1 MRPAEFSTDNLTT
14 LLRRQTIA
22 TLPELMAA
30 LGTEAKRTVFRKL
43 RTLAYR
49 SSYSHRGRYYTL
61 DELTHFDELGLWSY
75 QDVWFSSHDTLLST
89 AATTVAASDAG
100 YFVDELDNVLHVG
113 TKDVLRKLVL
123 DVRLTR
129 EQLTGQ
135 FLYCAASPGRKT
147 QQLRRRR
154 AMLAEP
160 GIAKAFPGAD
170 VIPDELRAALVLFVS
185 LLDERQNPFR

>member
-61 DELTHFDELGLWSY
+61 DELTHFDALGLWSY

-89 AATTVAASDAG
+89 AATTVAS
-100 YFVDELDNVLHVG
+100 VG
-113 TKDVLRKLVL
+113 R
-123 DVRLTR
+123 RLFCR
-129 EQLTGQ
+129 RTGQ
-135 FLYCAASPGRKT
+135 RAPCRD
-147 QQLRRRR
+147 QRRV
-154 AMLAEP
+154 AQT
-160 GIAKAFPGAD
+160 G
-170 VIPDELRAALVLFVS
+170 S
-185 LLDERQNPFR
+185 

>member
-89 AATTVAASDAG
+89 AAATVQASDAG

-123 DVRLTR
+123 GVRLTR
-129 EQLTGQ
+129 EQLTGNSCIVP
-135 FLYCAASPGRKT
+135 LRRGVKHSSCGVAARCWPNRASP
-147 QQLRRRR
+147 RRS
-154 AMLAEP
+154 P
-160 GIAKAFPGAD
+160 
-170 VIPDELRAALVLFVS
+170 V
-185 LLDERQNPFR
+185 QT